1 MSATLE
7 ELENARQRTSFYRE
21 SLPAAPLHAP
31 ILEPLDCG
39 RVAGA
44 IAAVLEKHPGLES
57 LSGGM
62 KYARNTEYATPESP
76 LEEGDILS
84 FLPPVGGG

>member
-1 MSATLE
+1 MKI
-7 ELENARQRTSFYRE
+7 RVRFFG
-21 SLPAAPLHAP
+21 PAAETTGCSETDVEA
-31 ILEPLDCG
+31 EG
-39 RVAGA
+39 TVAGA

>member
-1 MSATLE
+1 MKI
-7 ELENARQRTSFYRE
+7 RVRFFG
-21 SLPAAPLHAP
+21 PAAETAGCS
-31 ILEPLDCG
+31 ETDVEAEG
-39 RVAGA
+39 TVAGA